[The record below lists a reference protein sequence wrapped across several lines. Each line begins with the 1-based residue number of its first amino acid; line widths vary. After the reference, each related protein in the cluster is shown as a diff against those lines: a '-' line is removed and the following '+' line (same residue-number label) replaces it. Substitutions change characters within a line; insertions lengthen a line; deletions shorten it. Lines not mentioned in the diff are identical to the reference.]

1 MLLEDRTLTN
11 RGATRGSLVGTT
23 NLETVRDQLRGLAL
37 KQAPMD
43 MDRSVNQ
50 LHVDFT
56 SAKDNYITVQT
67 IEHNGLSSPMILS
80 RNAYS
85 QLAPEVL
92 PPSGGGFLL
101 KQAQTE
107 TGRKLA
113 TANWAYFARE
123 NAKLRKLRTVK
134 ATINGKVET
143 VVRSVHSTEY
153 AVFDNLQYV
162 ETLLK
167 NTQLANLPVV
177 NFALADN
184 AMRLRVAL
192 RPQSEITLDSPV
204 PMVEIWNSEV
214 GRRRTVFKG
223 GTWKLVCTNG
233 MAHWNATSE
242 FAWRHFGDAGRIEAG
257 IDDALR
263 NTETSASEVLNAYR
277 KALDVSIDNVYGW
290 LIDELTGMG
299 VPDTT
304 RLDVI
309 KALDHATTTPGRLL
323 ASTIDAVT
331 LVAQDASL
339 FEQAELEMVG
349 ARLLDAGLRQA
360 AGGRVIH
367 ARSTVIPNEI
377 YA

>member
-1 MLLEDRTLTN
+1 
-11 RGATRGSLVGTT
+11 
-23 NLETVRDQLRGLAL
+23 
-37 KQAPMD
+37 
-43 MDRSVNQ
+43 
-50 LHVDFT
+50 
-56 SAKDNYITVQT
+56 
-67 IEHNGLSSPMILS
+67 LS

-85 QLAPEVL
+85 QLAPEIL

-113 TANWAYFARE
+113 TANWAYFARTNE
-123 NAKLRKLRTVK
+123 KPRKLRTVK

-167 NTQLANLPVV
+167 NTELANLPVV

-192 RPQSEITLDSPV
+192 RPQAEISLDKAV
-204 PMVEIWNSEV
+204 PMVEIWNSET

-233 MAHWNATSE
+233 MGHWNAAQE

-257 IDDALR
+257 IDDAMR
-263 NTETSASEVLNAYR
+263 NTETASSEVLAAYN

-299 VPDTT
+299 VADTT
-304 RLDVI
+304 RMNVV

-331 LVAQDASL
+331 LVAQDASNL
-339 FEQAELEMVG
+339 FEQAELETVG
-349 ARLLDAGLRQA
+349 ARLLDSGLRQA